1 MPTSAKGR
9 ALIASF
15 EGLRL
20 EAYLDGRG
28 IPTIGYGHTLGVKMG
43 DTCTQEQADVWLA
56 SDLVNAQKCIT
67 GLVKVVITQNQ
78 YDALTSLAYNIGCGN
93 FSKST
98 VLHELNACNIQ
109 LAADA
114 FLLWSKVDGEFS
126 QGLYNRRLAE
136 QKLFLEGL

>member
-28 IPTIGYGHTLGVKMG
+28 IATIGYGHTLGVKMA

-98 VLHELNACNIQ
+98 VLLELNACNIQ
-109 LAADA
+109 LAAD
-114 FLLWSKVDGEFS
+114 
-126 QGLYNRRLAE
+126 
-136 QKLFLEGL
+136 